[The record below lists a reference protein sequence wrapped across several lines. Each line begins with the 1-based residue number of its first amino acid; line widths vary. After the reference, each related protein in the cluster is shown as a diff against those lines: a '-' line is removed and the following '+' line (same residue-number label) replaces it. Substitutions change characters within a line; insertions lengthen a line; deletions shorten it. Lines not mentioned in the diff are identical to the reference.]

1 MSLPIGYL
9 IQSDHPRKDTHEK
22 KNKNRLNRLHLNICA
37 NINMYMCMYAYMSI
51 CRNNKVKD
59 AVILRTGCMKGVREG
74 KEKGKGDVIY
84 FN

>member
-1 MSLPIGYL
+1 
-9 IQSDHPRKDTHEK
+9 
-22 KNKNRLNRLHLNICA
+22 
-37 NINMYMCMYAYMSI
+37 MYAYMSI

-74 KEKGKGDVIY
+74 KEKGEGDVIY